1 MRITSSHDLVS
12 HDSKLNNQ
20 TKKQHPGGDI
30 KVMKKSL
37 SLLVAI
43 AMVFSMFAS
52 VVSAEEMT
60 TEDKFYDL
68 KEKGIFDGYLD
79 GLPHLEDNM
88 TREQAAKIIALV
100 FGLDIDESAESTFSD
115 VASDRWSTKYI
126 EASVEVGIIEGM
138 GDGTFAPKANVT
150 IEEFAKMLAVGYADL
165 TNVELDEE
173 ATVDNENVSEWAQH
187 YIAAALDLG
196 LIAEYEDYTIDAD
209 RTFLVDSAYTTY
221 ANVVEITTELN
232 VVSVSADNL
241 REMVIKYSIAL
252 DEETAED
259 TSNYDLSDSADVLK
273 AVLQEDGK
281 TVVLTVGD
289 VENQTTYTLE
299 IDDVMSAS
307 GKTLVNYSTDIK
319 VFDADLPVVEKIE
332 FTGPKSFVVTF
343 NEPMQSAEKGNVTV
357 KEGSRSLAVKSAVI
371 DANNEREVNVELHS
385 KLEDATD
392 YEITISNV
400 KDYAGY
406 VNVSYKEVFTYEKNT
421 TPPTASIV
429 DADQQVIEVK
439 FDKPVSGLTVD
450 HFFHTYTSWEAAGIF
465 TDSALTKDA
474 TGEKVT
480 TVFVQFDEDHALPS
494 GDVEFTILGK
504 HGDDE
509 ITDNWGN
516 VFEETTYVLNVVA
529 DREAPT
535 VTDVE
540 VVSGTEIK
548 VTFSEAIANLED
560 GTYTLLDEDGEELDV
575 KITVTPATD
584 KESVTLT
591 VDKSL
596 EGETVTLEISD
607 LVDNTLYE
615 NEMEKYSEELTFSD
629 STFSGINRVELV
641 ERESEN
647 DLLYVIYNEE
657 VTDSA
662 IDADNYRYQTGE
674 DEIKKF
680 KGEFD
685 FFYNEKTVRIELHED
700 DNVKIGSDVIVSKI
714 EDVNGNSLDEFQASK
729 EVSKQL
735 GANAT
740 EVKAISK
747 SEIAVQFD
755 QELTE
760 VDEADF
766 TLTNGEVTGTFS
778 GVEIEYNEEGTL
790 VTLTLDDASQLTVTN
805 PEITLNLEETGSTV
819 NAFGKDAVEFN
830 GMEIKDGIAPE
841 LVENAVTVPDKNT
854 IKIEFTEDMNTTEL
868 YKGFFE
874 VNGDAPSQVS
884 IVDGNFIQLTVTE
897 DLVEGEEL
905 EITIEEEKLADIS
918 NNFFAGEDLT
928 VDAIDL
934 LDNNTPQ

>member
-1 MRITSSHDLVS
+1 MRITSSHDLMS

-52 VVSAEEMT
+52 VASAEEMT
-60 TEDKFYDL
+60 TEQKFDEL
-68 KEKGIFDGYLD
+68 KEIGIFDGYLD

-100 FGLDIDESAESTFSD
+100 FGLDIDKSAESTFSD
-115 VASDRWSTKYI
+115 VTSDRWSTEYI
-126 EASVEVGIIEGM
+126 EASVKVGIIEGM

-150 IEEFAKMLAVGYADL
+150 IEEFAKMLAVGYANL
-165 TNVELDEE
+165 TSVELDEE
-173 ATVDNENVSEWAQH
+173 ATVDNENISEWAQH

-221 ANVVEITTELN
+221 ANVVEFNSVLN
-232 VVSVSADNL
+232 VVSVTADNL
-241 REMVIKYSIAL
+241 REMTIEYNIAL

-259 TSNYDLSDSADVLK
+259 TSNYDLSDSADVSK

-299 IDDVMSAS
+299 IDGVMSAS
-307 GKTLVNYSTDIK
+307 GKTLVDYSTDIK
-319 VFDADLPVVEKIE
+319 VFDADLPVVEGIE

-343 NEPMQSAEKGNVTV
+343 NEPVESAAKGNVTV
-357 KEGSRSLAVKSAVI
+357 KEGSRSLAVKNAVI
-371 DANNEREVNVELHS
+371 DTNNEREVNVELHS
-385 KLEDATD
+385 TLDDATD

-400 KDYAGY
+400 KDFAGY
-406 VNVSYKEVFTYEKNT
+406 VNVSYKEVFTYEENT
-421 TPPTASIV
+421 TAPTATIV

-465 TDSALTKDA
+465 TDSALTEDA

-575 KITVTPATD
+575 NITVNPATD
-584 KESVTLT
+584 KESVSLT
-591 VDKSL
+591 VVDSL

-615 NEMEKYSEELTFSD
+615 NEMEKYSQELTFDD

-641 ERESEN
+641 DN
-647 DLLYVIYNEE
+647 NLLYVIYNEE

-662 IDADNYRYQTGE
+662 IDADNYRYQNDGG
-674 DEIKKF
+674 EIKKF

-700 DNVKIGSDVIVSKI
+700 DNVEIGSNVLVSKI

-729 EVSKQL
+729 AVTGQQ

-747 SEIAVQFD
+747 SEITVQFD
-755 QELTE
+755 QDLTE
-760 VDEADF
+760 VAHEDF
-766 TLTNGEVTGTFS
+766 ILGETGTFD
-778 GVEIEYNEEGTL
+778 GVEVDYNEEGTL
-790 VTLTLDDASQLTVTN
+790 ITLTLDEASQLTVTN
-805 PEITLNLEETGSTV
+805 PSTTLSLKETGSTV
-819 NAFGKDAVEFN
+819 NAFGKYPEVFSEN
-830 GMEIKDGIAPE
+830 IQDGIAPE
-841 LVENAVTVPDKNT
+841 LVEDAVTVDDKNT
-854 IKIEFTEDMNTTEL
+854 IVIQFTEDMDTNEL

-874 VNGDAPSQVS
+874 VNGETPSQVS
-884 IVDGNFIQLTVTE
+884 INGELITLIVAE

-905 EITIEEEKLADIS
+905 EITIKENKLADIS
-918 NNFFAGEDLT
+918 DNFFAGDDLT

-934 LDNNTPQ
+934 LDNNPQ